1 MTWRERACV
10 SVGRESQG
18 ARVEARGTSPVDR
31 QLVRHLRRPVSHP
44 SSSKPPSV
52 SASLLPCSFEG
63 RNKLTPGIEI
73 RPTTLIWLSTGSS
86 AVRRASAAT
95 GLHASKREA
104 PCVRSTS
111 TVSLCE
117 LCVPERAHQ
126 HEWGKVREKRRAP
139 QHVLKHRQHVVA
151 AQRHGGNGIAEH
163 HAEQRHVA
171 RRLPPRRLAQDE
183 ARRQRGE
190 RHGGCGGGERGEG

>member
-1 MTWRERACV
+1 
-10 SVGRESQG
+10 VGRESQG
-18 ARVEARGTSPVDR
+18 ARVEARATSPVDR

-52 SASLLPCSFEG
+52 SASLLPSLV
-63 RNKLTPGIEI
+63 RRAQQLTPGIEI

-117 LCVPERAHQ
+117 LCGQKGHISMSGARVRRSAGRATTYSNTDNT
-126 HEWGKVREKRRAP
+126 WLLPSVT
-139 QHVLKHRQHVVA
+139 
-151 AQRHGGNGIAEH
+151 AEM
-163 HAEQRHVA
+163 A
-171 RRLPPRRLAQDE
+171 LPSTMPSS
-183 ARRQRGE
+183 GT
-190 RHGGCGGGERGEG
+190 